1 MNYRHTHPAVLT
13 ASLLSLVAVL
23 SFASLCAGK
32 VWIPLQDWAADP
44 GDPAWAIL
52 FELRLPRTVLA
63 IMVGAVLGLGGAAM
77 QGYTRNPLA
86 DPGMLGVSSMAAL
99 GAVLTFYMGAFG
111 SQMWVMPTMAIAGA
125 ATGVALLLALA
136 GATSSIVTFI
146 LAGVVIQTIAGAGV
160 SLALN
165 LAPNPWAVNEIINW
179 LMGSLADR
187 SMDDLK
193 IAAPGMVLGCIL
205 LASSGRALNALT
217 LGEAG
222 ARTLGINLSV
232 TRWVLVVGAAMA
244 IGSAVA
250 VTGVIGFV
258 GLITP
263 HLLRPFVN
271 SKPGALLLPSA
282 IGGAA
287 LTLAADILVRI
298 IPAHNEVKLGVAMA
312 AIGGPFFLALLISM
326 RKKIT

>member
-1 MNYRHTHPAVLT
+1 MKYRHTHPVVLT
-13 ASLLSLVAVL
+13 ASLLVLVAAL

-32 VWIPLQDWAADP
+32 VWIPLQDWFKTP

-52 FELRLPRTVLA
+52 FELRLPRTLLA

-111 SQMWVMPTMAIAGA
+111 SQMWVMPVMAMIGA

-179 LMGSLADR
+179 LMGSLSDR

-193 IAAPGMVLGCIL
+193 IAAPGMILGVIL
-205 LASSGRALNALT
+205 MASNGRALDALT
-217 LGEAG
+217 LGESG
-222 ARTLGINLSV
+222 ARTLGINLGV
-232 TRWVLVVGAAMA
+232 TRWVLVIGAAMA

-263 HLLRPFVN
+263 HLLRPFVK
-271 SKPGALLLPSA
+271 SKPGALLIPSA

-298 IPAHNEVKLGVAMA
+298 VPSSNEIKLGVAMA
-312 AIGGPFFLALLISM
+312 ALGGPFFLALLISM
-326 RKKIT
+326 RRKIT

>member
-1 MNYRHTHPAVLT
+1 MKLHATPTSVLVGT
-13 ASLLSLVAVL
+13 LLLCVVAM

-32 VWIPLQDWAADP
+32 VWIPWHDWLSSP

-52 FELRLPRTVLA
+52 FELRLPRTILA
-63 IMVGAVLGLGGAAM
+63 VMVGAVLGLSGAAM

-99 GAVLTFYMGAFG
+99 GAVLTFYMGRFG
-111 SQMWVMPTMAIAGA
+111 GQPWVLPAMAMMGAGV
-125 ATGVALLLALA
+125 GVALLLALS

-146 LAGVVIQTIAGAGV
+146 LAGVVIQTVAGAGV
-160 SLALN
+160 ALALN

-179 LMGSLADR
+179 LMGSLSDR
-187 SMDDLK
+187 SLDDVR
-193 IAAPGMVLGCIL
+193 IAAPGLIIGGVM
-205 LASSGRALNALT
+205 LASQGRTLDALT
-217 LGEAG
+217 LGDVG
-222 ARTLGINLSV
+222 ARTLGVNLGSA
-232 TRWVLVVGAAMA
+232 RIVLVIGAALA

-263 HLLRPFVN
+263 HLLRPFVR

-282 IGGAA
+282 VGGAV
-287 LTLAADILVRI
+287 LTLGADILVRLT
-298 IPAHNEVKLGVAMA
+298 PAPSEVKLGVAMA
-312 AIGGPFFLALLISM
+312 ALGGPFFLALLISM
-326 RKKIT
+326 RRKMS

>member
-1 MNYRHTHPAVLT
+1 MISKRSHPV
-13 ASLLSLVAVL
+13 LLSGGLLLIVAIL
-23 SFASLCAGK
+23 AFASLCAGK
-32 VWIPLQDWAADP
+32 VWVPLNEWFANP

-52 FELRLPRTVLA
+52 VELRLPRTVLA
-63 IMVGAVLGLGGAAM
+63 IIVGAVLGLGGAAM

-99 GAVLTFYMGAFG
+99 GAVTTFYMGSFG
-111 SQMWVMPTMAIAGA
+111 GTVWALPMMAMIGA
-125 ATGVALLLALA
+125 ALGVVLLLALA
-136 GATSSIVTFI
+136 GATSSIVIFI
-146 LAGVVIQTIAGAGV
+146 LAGVVIQSIAGAGV
-160 SLALN
+160 ALALN

-187 SMDDLK
+187 SLDDLK
-193 IAAPGMVLGCIL
+193 IAAPGIVIGSVLMT
-205 LASSGRALNALT
+205 SQGRTLNALT

-222 ARTLGINLSV
+222 ARGLGVNLG
-232 TRWVLVVGAAMA
+232 TARLALVVGAALG

-263 HLLRPFVN
+263 HLLRPFV
-271 SKPGALLLPSA
+271 KGRPGSLLIPSA

-287 LTLAADILVRI
+287 LTLAADILVRLT
-298 IPAHNEVKLGVAMA
+298 PAPNEVKLGVAMA
-312 AIGGPFFLALLISM
+312 VLGGPFFLALLISM
-326 RKKIT
+326 RRTIV